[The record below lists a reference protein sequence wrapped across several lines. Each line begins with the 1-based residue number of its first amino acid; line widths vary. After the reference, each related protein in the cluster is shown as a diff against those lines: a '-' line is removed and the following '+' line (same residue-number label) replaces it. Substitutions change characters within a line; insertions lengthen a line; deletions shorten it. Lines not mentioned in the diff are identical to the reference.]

1 MLASSHLLPASARLF
16 GCQTSDASCQNP
28 GCREQKDE
36 VASVEIQS
44 SNRQE
49 EKGTKPSWNTFFS
62 LSVYY
67 DNKFFSCLLL
77 KKRITKDMKSL
88 KPCRSSVRSSLLL
101 LVLVLSAARMTT
113 AFQGSRFHSTR
124 VGFPKSLVV
133 MEDMRRGR
141 DNRRYYPN
149 GAPDDGKY
157 RNRVIDAEV
166 YDNGGPRYDERQGRG
181 RPRSPFSM
189 GRPGDYGV
197 QGRNAFNRRAD
208 YNVIGRP
215 DYLIDELSYEE
226 NEDVTQHLWTVVW
239 ATCWFY
245 VFGGFSIVAHPPPEK
260 SYFFKLDKE
269 SMQTYGAVLAFMAL
283 PIYGAMSRL
292 SKSFS
297 LQQAQFSVLIIAITA
312 MPAVTIMS
320 IYNPWHNRSWTALAL
335 VETTMFLGVF
345 IAHHVRLAALREG
358 PQPPERAF
366 RFEQAEIA
374 SEALEEYR
382 PPLYYQSTQV
392 AAKLTRDLVSFHVA
406 ISVITASLI
415 QSKGTLGDLF
425 PFNGEL
431 WPWVIVV
438 IHMGHNCMMTAM
450 FPAAQLSRFRTYLLA
465 DAALYGVHIYA
476 ALSSPTVQQW
486 LQNPEGQTSK
496 AHAVLG
502 DQILVLWFVAD
513 AAMQLI
519 GPLAE
524 IFQSIDFDEKFG
536 LEVFGRVRPQA
547 EFYEGEQDRYLPP
560 EQDRY
565 LPPPR
570 R

>member
-1 MLASSHLLPASARLF
+1 M
-16 GCQTSDASCQNP
+16 TSFVGS
-28 GCREQKDE
+28 G
-36 VASVEIQS
+36 
-44 SNRQE
+44 
-49 EKGTKPSWNTFFS
+49 
-62 LSVYY
+62 
-67 DNKFFSCLLL
+67 
-77 KKRITKDMKSL
+77 
-88 KPCRSSVRSSLLL
+88 LLL
-101 LVLVLSAARMTT
+101 LLLSASQMTT
-113 AFQGSRFHSTR
+113 AFQGSRHCCAR
-124 VGFPKSLVV
+124 VGPPKSLLALN
-133 MEDMRRGR
+133 DMRRRDDDRYFPNGR
-141 DNRRYYPN
+141 D
-149 GAPDDGKY
+149 Y

-166 YDNGGPRYDERQGRG
+166 YEERG
-181 RPRSPFSM
+181 RFEEGPGRRGSRSAY
-189 GRPGDYGV
+189 GRPGDFGV
-197 QGRNAFNRRAD
+197 QGRNSYGRMGD
-208 YNVIGRP
+208 YSVLGRP
-215 DYLIDELSYEE
+215 DYLRNELSYEE
-226 NEDVTQHLWTVVW
+226 TNDVTRHLWIVVW

-260 SYFFKLDKE
+260 SYFFKMEKE
-269 SMQTYGAVLAFMAL
+269 TMQMYGALLAFL
-283 PIYGAMSRL
+283 SVPIYGAMSRL

-297 LQQAQFSVLIIAITA
+297 LQEAQVSVLVLALTA
-312 MPAVTIMS
+312 MPACAIVS
-320 IYNPWHNRSWTALAL
+320 IFNPWHNRGWTGLAL

-358 PQPPERAF
+358 PQPAERAF

-406 ISVITASLI
+406 VSVISSSLI
-415 QSKGTLGDLF
+415 LSKGTIGNLF

-431 WPWVIVV
+431 WPWVLVL
-438 IHMGHNCMMTAM
+438 IHMGHNCMITAM

-486 LQNPEGQTSK
+486 LQNPEGQTTK

-519 GPLAE
+519 GPLARVFE
-524 IFQSIDFDEKFG
+524 SIDFDEKFG
-536 LEVFGRVRPQA
+536 LEVFGRGSPVG
-547 EFYEGEQDRYLPP
+547 EFFDDEYDRRALPP
-560 EQDRY
+560 G
-565 LPPPR
+565 R